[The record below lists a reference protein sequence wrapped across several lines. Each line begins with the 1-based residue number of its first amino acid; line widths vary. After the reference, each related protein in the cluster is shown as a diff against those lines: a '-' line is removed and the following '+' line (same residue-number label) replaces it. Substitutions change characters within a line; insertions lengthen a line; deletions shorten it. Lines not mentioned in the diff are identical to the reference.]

1 MLHNTGPLAVAVNT
15 ELPQLFTTLTSGGAT
30 VEINGEAISLRFGLA
45 QPSTVCDTVYVPSV
59 VTVIELV
66 VSPVLHTSPLPAA
79 VSNALPQLLFTVT
92 AGGAGT
98 ASGAA
103 MPKPEALVQP
113 PTVCVTP

>member
-1 MLHNTGPLAVAVNT
+1 VLHNTGPLAVAVNT

-66 VSPVLHTSPLPAA
+66 VSPVLHNNDPVTPVA
-79 VSNALPQLLFTVT
+79 VNTELPQLLITDI
-92 AGGAGT
+92 
-98 ASGAA
+98 SGAVGIVFGVA
-103 MPKPEALVQP
+103 V
-113 PTVCVTP
+113 

>member
-66 VSPVLHTSPLPAA
+66 VSPVLHNNDPVTPVA
-79 VSNALPQLLFTVT
+79 VNTELPQLLITDI
-92 AGGAGT
+92 
-98 ASGAA
+98 SGAVGIVFGVA
-103 MPKPEALVQP
+103 V
-113 PTVCVTP
+113 

>member
-66 VSPVLHTSPLPAA
+66 VSPVLHNNDPVTPVA
-79 VSNALPQLLFTVT
+79 VNTELPQLLITDT
-92 AGGAGT
+92 
-98 ASGAA
+98 SGAVGIA
-103 MPKPEALVQP
+103 FGVAV
-113 PTVCVTP
+113 

>member
-66 VSPVLHTSPLPAA
+66 VSPVLHNNVPVTPVA
-79 VSNALPQLLFTVT
+79 VNTELPQLLITDI
-92 AGGAGT
+92 
-98 ASGAA
+98 SGAVGIVFGVA
-103 MPKPEALVQP
+103 V
-113 PTVCVTP
+113 

>member
-66 VSPVLHTSPLPAA
+66 VSPVLHENVAPETPAA
-79 VSNALPQLLFTVT
+79 DSNELPQLLTT
-92 AGGAGT
+92 AIPGAVGI
-98 ASGAA
+98 ALGAA
-103 MPKPEALVQP
+103 VALPKALVTP
-113 PTVCVTP
+113 PTV